1 ELARLIEGLDAAGA
15 DRIYLDVVLHRS
27 SRAQADRTLA
37 EAIAESGRTFMVAR
51 FITTHV
57 GSKMTS
63 TLPSVAGAAPQVVAR
78 EWVEPFG
85 YVWFFEQGLYG
96 EEGYRQSLAA
106 ALAGLEGRGTD
117 RFRIDYSIDYNTVP
131 SFSFDEVSEAFKR
144 GTASQIFAGKQ
155 VIIGNGGAGPTSVA
169 SIPGNPR
176 APASMVAILAAE
188 TLLVGPPADY
198 GWAATL
204 PAFIVLFLSLTWPTR
219 T

>member
-1 ELARLIEGLDAAGA
+1 MAGLKDRLRTERIRHFLVALVVSVVLGVTGLLAPIDWVVWASQMRIPERPASGEIVYIGAERDLTDPAHPNSRIELARLIEGLDAAGA

-85 YVWFFEQGLYG
+85 YVWFSEQGLY
-96 EEGYRQSLAA
+96 
-106 ALAGLEGRGTD
+106 
-117 RFRIDYSIDYNTVP
+117 
-131 SFSFDEVSEAFKR
+131 
-144 GTASQIFAGKQ
+144 
-155 VIIGNGGAGPTSVA
+155 
-169 SIPGNPR
+169 
-176 APASMVAILAAE
+176 
-188 TLLVGPPADY
+188 
-198 GWAATL
+198 
-204 PAFIVLFLSLTWPTR
+204 
-219 T
+219 